1 MNEIKANLAE
11 RFLYNRYLIGKESN
25 SKLLNGLKLPEF
37 VALHGLHLKFAD
49 DDTLDRVYL
58 KELAEEMDL
67 PIPKTSE
74 IVKALQAKGMVNWT
88 FDGKG
93 EDGTYVTI
101 TEKGERFLKDNKV
114 YFEEFSEK
122 IIERFGK
129 ERFEQ
134 FIGMMA
140 EIEQITLEMRAEGV

>member
-1 MNEIKANLAE
+1 MNDITANLAE

-37 VALHGLHLKFAD
+37 VALHGLHLKFEED
-49 DDTLDRVYL
+49 ENLDRVYL
-58 KELAEEMDL
+58 KDLAAEMDL

-74 IVKALQAKGMVNWT
+74 IVKTLQAKGMVEWT

-101 TEKGERFLKDNKV
+101 TDKGNEFLKDNKV
-114 YFEEFSEK
+114 YFEEFSAR
-122 IIERFGK
+122 IIERFGR

-134 FIGMMA
+134 FISMMA
-140 EIEQITLEMRAEGV
+140 EIEHITVEMREEGN